1 MRELTFF
8 SAHCTRKFLPF
19 NEIPSVP
26 IVSIAFEASSLSA
39 NETYP
44 TTSTH
49 FLLAPQMPTSLARDR
64 KRGSASRWMLQ
75 RKEG

>member
-44 TTSTH
+44 TPFDTFASSTTNAD
-49 FLLAPQMPTSLARDR
+49 LTGARSE
-64 KRGSASRWMLQ
+64 KRVCKSVDVAA
-75 RKEG
+75 